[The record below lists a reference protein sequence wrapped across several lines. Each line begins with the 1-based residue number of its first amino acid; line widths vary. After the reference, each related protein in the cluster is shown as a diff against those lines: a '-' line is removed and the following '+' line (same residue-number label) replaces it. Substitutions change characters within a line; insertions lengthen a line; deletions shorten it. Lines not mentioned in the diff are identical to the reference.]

1 MGSMGDQQVGDRDIL
16 YVPAHPITTGGRKDV
31 GFELRQLESGEKAAI
46 AFTSLPRLVEA
57 LGNSQPWLAMPMA
70 RLRDLMGSR
79 GVAQVAVDPTVPSG
93 AWRWNADDVRGMSQ
107 RRKR

>member
-1 MGSMGDQQVGDRDIL
+1 MGDQSVGDTHVV
-16 YVPAHPITTGGRKDV
+16 YVPAHPITSGGRQDV
-31 GFELRQLESGEKAAI
+31 GFEIRELEGGEKAAV

-79 GVAQVAVDPTVPSG
+79 GVAQVAVDPTVPAK
-93 AWRWNADDVRGMSQ
+93 AWRWNPDDVRGMTK
-107 RRKR
+107 RRRN